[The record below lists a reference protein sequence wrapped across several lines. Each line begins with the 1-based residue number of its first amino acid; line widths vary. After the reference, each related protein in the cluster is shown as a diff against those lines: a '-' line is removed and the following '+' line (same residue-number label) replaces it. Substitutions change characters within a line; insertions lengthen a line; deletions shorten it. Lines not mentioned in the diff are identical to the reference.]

1 MRLKVIILLILLPT
15 LLFAERGIASWYT
28 SDVEDALTANGEFFN
43 KEALTAAHKSLTFGT
58 IVRVHNLS
66 NGLYVDVKINDRG
79 PFVEGRIIDLT
90 QRAAKEIDLYEKGIT
105 EVELE
110 IIEVPK
116 KVDSKYD
123 RPGDTGLYK
132 IQVGSFANSANFYNL
147 YHKFLDL
154 GFKPTVE
161 VTEGNLLRLTLRWI
175 SEDEIK
181 ESLELLELL
190 GFSDILLRSEQPP
203 IVDTTL

>member
-1 MRLKVIILLILLPT
+1 MIILLILLPA

-28 SDVEDALTANGEFFN
+28 NDEEEALTANGEIFN
-43 KEALTAAHKSLTFGT
+43 EEALTAAHKSLTFGT
-58 IVRVHNLS
+58 IVRIHNLS

-79 PFVEGRIIDLT
+79 PYVEGRIIDLT
-90 QRAAKEIDLYEKGIT
+90 PRAAKEIDLYEKGIT

-116 KVDSKYD
+116 RVDSKYD
-123 RPGDTGLYK
+123 RPGDTGWYK
-132 IQVGSFANSANFYNL
+132 IQIGSFANPANFYNL
-147 YHKFLDL
+147 YQKFLDL

-161 VTEGNLLRLTLRWI
+161 ITESNLLRLTLRWI

-190 GFSDILLRSEQPP
+190 GFSDILLRSETPP

>member
-1 MRLKVIILLILLPT
+1 MKSKIVILLLLLPA

-28 SDVEDALTANGEFFN
+28 SDVKEALTANGELFN
-43 KEALTAAHKSLTFGT
+43 EEALTAAHKSLTFGT
-58 IVRVHNLS
+58 IVRVNNLS
-66 NGLYVDVKINDRG
+66 NNLYVDVKINDRG

-90 QRAAKEIDLYEKGIT
+90 PRAAKEIDLLEKGIT

-110 IIEVPK
+110 IIEIPK

-123 RPGDTGLYK
+123 RPGDTGWYK
-132 IQVGSFANSANFYNL
+132 IQIGSFADPTNLYNL

-154 GFKPTVE
+154 GFKPIVE
-161 VTEGNLLRLTLRWI
+161 ITENSLLRLTLRWI

-181 ESLELLELL
+181 ESLKVLELL
-190 GFSDILLRSEQPP
+190 GFTNILLRSEQPP